1 MNREPITLRDLLMR
15 TARRP
20 KSMCDVIIERVYW
33 LKWMMIRIDI
43 VLNILTFMTK
53 FIVYSQTD
61 RISFK
66 VFFAGCII

>member
-15 TARRP
+15 TAPRP
-20 KSMCDVIIERVYW
+20 KSMYDVIIERVYW
-33 LKWMMIRIDI
+33 VKWMMICIDI

-66 VFFAGCII
+66 VFFAECII